1 VPIERVTLVFIHH
14 PVFEEPSHDAT
25 LWRYMDF
32 TRFVAL
38 LEHRA
43 LFFSGISGFP
53 DRFEASLTPRLTAQ
67 LEAMGGQALD
77 DWRNWPRLTFL
88 NCWNEDAHENVAL
101 WNTYASAA
109 GGVAI
114 KSSLNRI
121 LQALHPDD
129 SGLIP
134 PDELH
139 AGRVR
144 YVDYATA
151 TIPHDNA
158 NWPLLHKRLGYRFE
172 HEVRLALWPQRLL
185 RAGEAVNDQAPVTAA
200 VPLAPSGYDVGL
212 DPNVLIEAV
221 VVAPDAPEWLLELV
235 ESVARR
241 YGVTGTVVRS
251 DLDAE
256 PTR

>member
-1 VPIERVTLVFIHH
+1 VPIERVTPVFIHH

-158 NWPLLHKRLGYRFE
+158 TGRCCIKGSDIGSSMRSAWRSGRRDFFAQARLSMTKRPS
-172 HEVRLALWPQRLL
+172 PQRCRSLL
-185 RAGEAVNDQAPVTAA
+185 RGMT
-200 VPLAPSGYDVGL
+200 L
-212 DPNVLIEAV
+212 VL
-221 VVAPDAPEWLLELV
+221 
-235 ESVARR
+235 
-241 YGVTGTVVRS
+241 
-251 DLDAE
+251 
-256 PTR
+256 TRTC